1 MRTIFRVWEHIPWI
15 TIFIWYCC
23 AYSEG
28 IRKHAPRKKSLKITS
43 FEIHL
48 VKNCSQIILKILI
61 CFQYLD
67 IVSKR
72 LSGAFSSMRP
82 DDFNLNSEF

>member
-1 MRTIFRVWEHIPWI
+1 MDN
-15 TIFIWYCC
+15 IFIWYCC

-28 IRKHAPRKKSLKITS
+28 IRKHAPRKKSLKIIMS

-48 VKNCSQIILKILI
+48 EKNCSQIILKILI

-72 LSGAFSSMRP
+72 LLGAFSGMRP
-82 DDFNLNSEF
+82 DDFNLNCAF

>member
-1 MRTIFRVWEHIPWI
+1 MRTIFRGMGAYS
-15 TIFIWYCC
+15 TDNIFIWYCC

-28 IRKHAPRKKSLKITS
+28 IRKHAPRKKSLKIMS

-48 VKNCSQIILKILI
+48 EKNCSQIILKILI

-72 LSGAFSSMRP
+72 LLGAFSGMRP
-82 DDFNLNSEF
+82 DDFNLNCEF

>member
-1 MRTIFRVWEHIPWI
+1 MRTIF
-15 TIFIWYCC
+15 TGMGAYSMDNIFIWYCC

-28 IRKHAPRKKSLKITS
+28 IRKHAPRKQSLKIMS

-48 VKNCSQIILKILI
+48 EKNCSQIILQILL

-72 LSGAFSSMRP
+72 LLGAFSGMRP
-82 DDFNLNSEF
+82 DDFNLNCEF